1 MVCLMAPL
9 SITLSYL
16 GGQGHSSCLKSC
28 LDLMLWTIQYVSQNS
43 IFTNESES
51 ICDLVYFNRGIKTE
65 GLM

>member
-1 MVCLMAPL
+1 MVHLMAPL

-16 GGQGHSSCLKSC
+16 GGHSSCLKSC

-51 ICDLVYFNRGIKTE
+51 ICGLVYFNRGIKTE

>member
-16 GGQGHSSCLKSC
+16 GGQSHSSCLKSC

-51 ICDLVYFNRGIKTE
+51 ICGLVYFNRGIKTE